1 MRKIMTALIAST
13 VALSTAPAI
22 AQTNSG
28 LVVVDLSGAK
38 IDLLNNL
45 ARDLNLEINDNNIE
59 ILKNIDVQVP
69 IGIAAA
75 ICDVNANIL
84 AAQRKTEGYTCTA
97 KNNTAALTKA
107 VAAQRNN

>member
-1 MRKIMTALIAST
+1 MRKPIIALLASSL
-13 VALSTAPAI
+13 AFAAAPAI

-28 LVVVDLSGAK
+28 LVVVDLSESN
-38 IDLLNNL
+38 ISVLNNL
-45 ARDLNLEINDNNIE
+45 ARDLNLEITDNNIE